1 MTRHPAGTNAISD
14 REGRLANLLMLSYE
28 PMFAW
33 SLDGPIEFWNVGAER
48 LYGFAPN
55 EAIGRNSHALLQ
67 TKFPI
72 EFAGQVPLQPRTRG
86 RLSTSYRRSIFPVAY
101 QGRNTR
107 LGSSTLIEVAA
118 VISCKLFEGFRTVH
132 DQAA

>member
-1 MTRHPAGTNAISD
+1 MTRHPAGTNATSD

-67 TKFPI
+67 SKFPI
-72 EFAGQVPLQPRTRG
+72 EFAWLRLHVPCECITEW
-86 RLSTSYRRSIFPVAY
+86 RR
-101 QGRNTR
+101 
-107 LGSSTLIEVAA
+107 
-118 VISCKLFEGFRTVH
+118 
-132 DQAA
+132 

>member
-55 EAIGRNSHALLQ
+55 EAIGRSSHALLQ
-67 TKFPI
+67 TKFKVEI
-72 EFAGQVPLQPRTRG
+72 EHETLGPRTAR
-86 RLSTSYRRSIFPVAY
+86 
-101 QGRNTR
+101 
-107 LGSSTLIEVAA
+107 
-118 VISCKLFEGFRTVH
+118 
-132 DQAA
+132 